1 VISSSVTWVRDRT
14 ETIPVGDLAIGLE
27 ERNAIMRTLDS
38 GWLFEGEVMRRFERV
53 RIVRRSEIHRVT

>member
-1 VISSSVTWVRDRT
+1 MISSSVTWVRDRT